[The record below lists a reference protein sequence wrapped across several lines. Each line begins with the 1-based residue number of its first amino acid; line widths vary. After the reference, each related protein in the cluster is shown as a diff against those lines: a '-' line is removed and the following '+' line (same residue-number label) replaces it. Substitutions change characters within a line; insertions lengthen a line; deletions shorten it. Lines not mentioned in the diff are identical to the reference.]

1 MRASRISL
9 FLAWVCAA
17 SASLAAAQTE
27 VVRLGFASPLTGP
40 QAHYGEDNLRGARMA
55 IEELNA
61 ASPRIGS
68 KAVRFELLAED
79 DQADPRTGT
88 LVAQRLVDAGIR
100 GMIRHFNSAVTL
112 PASRIYHE
120 AGIRSCRF
128 PPTSSTP
135 GRVTERAFRMM
146 ADDDKQGGALGRH
159 AVARLGLKR
168 LAVRGSSA

>member
-1 MRASRISL
+1 MRASRISR

-100 GMIRHFNSAVTL
+100 GMIGHLNSGVTL

-120 AGIRSCRF
+120 AGIPQLSV
-128 PPTSSTP
+128 STNVKYTRQGYRTGFSHD
-135 GRVTERAFRMM
+135 GRR
-146 ADDDKQGGALGRH
+146 
-159 AVARLGLKR
+159 
-168 LAVRGSSA
+168 

>member
-40 QAHYGEDNLRGARMA
+40 QAHYGEDNLR
-55 IEELNA
+55 
-61 ASPRIGS
+61 
-68 KAVRFELLAED
+68 
-79 DQADPRTGT
+79 
-88 LVAQRLVDAGIR
+88 GIR